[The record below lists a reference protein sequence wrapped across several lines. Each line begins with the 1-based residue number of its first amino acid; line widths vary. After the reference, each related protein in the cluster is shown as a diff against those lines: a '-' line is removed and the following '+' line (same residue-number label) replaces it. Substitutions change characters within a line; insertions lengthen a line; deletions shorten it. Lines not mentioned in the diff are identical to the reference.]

1 MIKEN
6 KKFSNLNKLNKENQR
21 FSKLLKI
28 TKENKKSS
36 NLNKLSTEKSFD
48 AIKFKR
54 QLQENSWKNSGAEDL
69 HGYVKYANINATKSK
84 LHRKFE
90 NK

>member
-1 MIKEN
+1 MTNGMKKPRERWLNMI
-6 KKFSNLNKLNKENQR
+6 KENQR
-21 FSKLLKI
+21 FS
-28 TKENKKSS
+28 
-36 NLNKLSTEKSFD
+36 NLNNLSKEKSFD

-54 QLQENSWKNSGAEDL
+54 QLQENSWKNSGAKDL
-69 HGYVKYANINATKSK
+69 HGYVKYVNKNATKSK